1 MTTGRPVEPNR
12 PDHYHELQVDPNATR
27 AEIRKSYLHL
37 SLKHHPD
44 KLAPNA
50 CDAKFKRV
58 RFILVNNGGQYSL
71 THADPRCLRRT
82 ERPIDSNFI

>member
-1 MTTGRPVEPNR
+1 MTAGRPVRPNR
-12 PDHYHELQVDPNATR
+12 PDHYHELQVDPYATL
-27 AEIRKSYLHL
+27 AEIRKSYLSL

-58 RFILVNNGGQYSL
+58 CVLLVNNGCQHSL
-71 THADPRCLRRT
+71 THADSKCLRHT
-82 ERPIDSNFI
+82 E